1 MTKQQIDTK
10 EAPAAIGPYSQAIR
24 SGNMIFFS
32 GQIPLDPQ
40 TSVLVKGG
48 IEEQTKQVMT
58 NMEAVLRA
66 AGCTFS
72 DVIKTT
78 VYLTDLNHFELV
90 NEIYGRHFRANAPA
104 RACVQVAGLP
114 KGALIEID
122 WIASASDR

>member
-24 SGNMIFFS
+24 SGNMVFFS

-40 TSVLVKGG
+40 TSALVKGG
-48 IEEQTKQVMT
+48 IEEQTKQVMA

-66 AGCTFS
+66 AGCEFS

-78 VYLTDLNHFELV
+78 LYLTDLNDFALV
-90 NEIYGRHFRANAPA
+90 NEIYANAA
-104 RACVQVAGLP
+104 VG
-114 KGALIEID
+114 
-122 WIASASDR
+122 